1 MNEYLYKLGLSV
13 ALAYLI
19 VINGLWIY
27 TELVRKEHWFKIG
40 EPKRPILYLEWALA
54 FLSVVVLSILLMGG

>member
-1 MNEYLYKLGLSV
+1 MMTIGLSV

-19 VINGLWIY
+19 VINGLWMY
-27 TELVRKEHWFKIG
+27 TELIRKEHWFKIG

-54 FLSVVVLSILLMGG
+54 ILSIGVLSYLLFGGMK